1 MNLVIRPLQEA
12 GVAAA
17 DRIFGEA
24 FSKFLGLADPRD
36 FTRDR
41 ALIATRWRA
50 DPQALLGAFLDDTLI
65 GSCVITRWGSFGFI
79 GPVSV
84 RPDFWDKGVAKQL
97 VAAAV
102 GFLEESGIRQA
113 GLFTFAGS
121 PKHIALYQKFGFWPQ
136 CLTPV
141 MAKQTAQVQKFG
153 VLPEMGWRE
162 WLAGY
167 SGLSPAERTR
177 CLAECAEIT
186 DRIFPGL
193 NVATEIRAI
202 TDQRLGETILYR
214 DTRGL
219 AGFACCH
226 VGAGSEAGSNATFVK
241 FAAVRP
247 GDDAPENF
255 ARVLDLCEI
264 LASEEGCGEIVVG
277 INTARH
283 AAYRHIVERGFRT
296 LLLGVAML
304 RPNEPAFNR
313 PDCFVIDDLR

>member
-1 MNLVIRPLQEA
+1 MNLAVRPLREA
-12 GVAAA
+12 DLSAA
-17 DRIFGEA
+17 DQIFGQA
-24 FSKFLGLADPRD
+24 FARFLGIADPRD

-50 DPQALLGAFLDDTLI
+50 DPQAPLGAFLDDTLI
-65 GSCVITRWGSFGFI
+65 GSCVVTRWGSFGFI

-84 RPDFWDKGVAKQL
+84 RPDFWDNGVAKEL

-102 GFLEESGIRQA
+102 AFLEQSGIRQA

-121 PKHIALYQKFGFWPQ
+121 PKHIALYQKFGFWPR

-141 MAKQTAQVQKFG
+141 MAKQVAAADGKGALARFST
-153 VLPEMGWRE
+153 LP
-162 WLAGY
+162 
-167 SGLSPAERTR
+167 PAERAR
-177 CLAECAEIT
+177 CLAECAGIT
-186 DRIFPGL
+186 DRLFPGL
-193 NVATEIRAI
+193 NVATEIRSIAE
-202 TDQRLGETILYR
+202 QRLGDTILIH
-214 DTRGL
+214 DDRGL

-226 VGAGSEAGSNATFVK
+226 VGAGSEAGSGSTFVK

-255 ARVLDLCEI
+255 ARLLDRCEVLTTET
-264 LASEEGCGEIVVG
+264 GCGELVAG

-283 AAYRHIVERGFRT
+283 DAYRQMIDRGFRT
-296 LLLGVAML
+296 LASGVAML
-304 RPNEPAFNR
+304 RPNAAAFNR

>member
-12 GVAAA
+12 DVAAA
-17 DRIFGEA
+17 DRIFGES
-24 FSKFLGLADPRD
+24 FSKFLGFADPRD

-50 DPQALLGAFLDDTLI
+50 DPQAPLGAFLDDTLV
-65 GSCVITRWGSFGFI
+65 GSCIITRWGSFGFI

-84 RPDFWDKGVAKQL
+84 RPDLWDRGVAKQL

-102 GFLEESGIRQA
+102 AFLDESDISQA

-136 CLTPV
+136 YLTPV
-141 MAKQTAQVQKFG
+141 MAKPVETAGHRKTPSRFS
-153 VLPEMGWRE
+153 
-162 WLAGY
+162 A
-167 SGLSPAERTR
+167 LSSDERVR
-177 CLAECAEIT
+177 CLAQCAVIT

-193 NVATEIRAI
+193 NVATEIRSIAE
-202 TDQRLGETILYR
+202 QQLGETTLVH
-214 DTRGL
+214 DDGGL

-226 VGAGSEAGSNATFVK
+226 VGAGSEAGSGTTFVK
-241 FAAVRP
+241 FAAARP
-247 GDDAPENF
+247 GDGAPGIF
-255 ARVLDLCEI
+255 ARLLDACE
-264 LASEEGCGEIVVG
+264 AVAAETGCGELMAG
-277 INTARH
+277 ISTARH
-283 AAYRHIVERGFRT
+283 QAYRQMLDRGFRIVVS
-296 LLLGVAML
+296 GVTML

>member
-12 GVAAA
+12 DVAAA

-24 FSKFLGLADPRD
+24 FSTFLGLSDPRD

-50 DPQALLGAFLDDTLI
+50 DPQAPLGAFLDDALV

-84 RPDFWDKGVAKQL
+84 RPDLWDKGVAKQL

-102 GFLEESGIRQA
+102 AVLDEAGISQA

-136 CLTPV
+136 YLTPV
-141 MAKQTAQVQKFG
+141 MAKQVATAGIRTAPSRFS
-153 VLPEMGWRE
+153 
-162 WLAGY
+162 A
-167 SGLSPAERTR
+167 LSSDQRAR
-177 CLAECAEIT
+177 CLAQCAVIT

-193 NVATEIRAI
+193 NVATEIRSIAE
-202 TDQRLGETILYR
+202 QRLGDTILV
-214 DTRGL
+214 DDDRGL

-226 VGAGSEAGSNATFVK
+226 VGAGSEAGSGTTFVK

-247 GDDAPENF
+247 GEDAPEIF
-255 ARVLDLCEI
+255 ARVLDFCE
-264 LASEEGCGEIVVG
+264 AVAAEAGCGELMAG
-277 INTARH
+277 ISTARH
-283 AAYRHIVERGFRT
+283 QAYRQMLDRGFRIVMS
-296 LLLGVAML
+296 GVTML
-304 RPNEPAFNR
+304 RPDAAAFNR

>member
-12 GVAAA
+12 DVAAA
-17 DRIFGEA
+17 DRIFGES
-24 FSKFLGLADPRD
+24 FSKFLGFADPRD

-50 DPQALLGAFLDDTLI
+50 DPQAPLGAFLDDTLV
-65 GSCVITRWGSFGFI
+65 GSCIITRWGSFGFI

-84 RPDFWDKGVAKQL
+84 RPDLWDRGVAKQL

-102 GFLEESGIRQA
+102 AFLDESDISQA

-136 CLTPV
+136 YLTPV
-141 MAKQTAQVQKFG
+141 MAKPVETQGIRKTPSRFSA
-153 VLPEMGWRE
+153 
-162 WLAGY
+162 
-167 SGLSPAERTR
+167 LSSDERVR
-177 CLAECAEIT
+177 CLAQCAVIT

-193 NVATEIRAI
+193 NVATEIRSIAE
-202 TDQRLGETILYR
+202 QQLGETILVH
-214 DTRGL
+214 DDGGL

-226 VGAGSEAGSNATFVK
+226 VGAGSEAGSSTTFVK
-241 FAAVRP
+241 FAAARP
-247 GDDAPENF
+247 GDGAPGIF
-255 ARVLDLCEI
+255 ARLLDACE
-264 LASEEGCGEIVVG
+264 AVAAETGCGELMAG
-277 INTARH
+277 ISTARH
-283 AAYRHIVERGFRT
+283 QAYRQMLDRGFRIVVS
-296 LLLGVAML
+296 GVTML